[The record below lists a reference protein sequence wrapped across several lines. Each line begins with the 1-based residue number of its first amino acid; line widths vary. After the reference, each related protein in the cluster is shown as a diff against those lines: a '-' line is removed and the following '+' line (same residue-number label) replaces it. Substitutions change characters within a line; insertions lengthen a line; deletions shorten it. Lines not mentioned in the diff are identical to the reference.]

1 MVVNKAGMSVDLSQ
15 FVNRTRYNVKLPSF
29 MLSKSEP
36 LMSDEEYKE
45 KAIEMA
51 RQHAREGRIYSP
63 DIDSDFNT
71 LRSSY
76 ISVASPDRQ
85 GIINKAMPKVMSDLK
100 KKAEESDMFQRF
112 MEILFK
118 LETNRTPHMG
128 AEQVLE
134 MPHTPENMGQ
144 ALHIADFK
152 DGQGNVIAQLTTNG
166 WIAFPTDAETARR
179 KELQAIY
186 NDAWRAAKSEYAL
199 ERSLEAD
206 FSGGL
211 SWLMP
216 NKPMPNITKTDIS
229 AIQPQQG
236 QSTKTIANLY
246 EANLHEANQ

>member
-1 MVVNKAGMSVDLSQ
+1 MVVNKTAMSVDLSQ

-51 RQHAREGRIYSP
+51 RQHAREGRTYSH
-63 DIDSDFNT
+63 DRDSDFNV
-71 LRSSY
+71 LRNSY
-76 ISVASPDRQ
+76 TSVVSPDRQ

-100 KKAEESDMFQRF
+100 KKAAESDMFQRF

-134 MPHTPENMGQ
+134 MPHMPESMGQ
-144 ALHIADFK
+144 ALHIAEFK
-152 DGQGNVIAQLTTNG
+152 DEFGNRIATLATDG
-166 WIAFPTDAETARR
+166 WAMIPTDAEIARG
-179 KELQAIY
+179 KELQIIY

-206 FSGGL
+206 SSGGL

-229 AIQPQQG
+229 TIQPQQG
-236 QSTKTIANLY
+236 QTTKTVANLY
-246 EANLHEANQ
+246 EANLHEAKQ